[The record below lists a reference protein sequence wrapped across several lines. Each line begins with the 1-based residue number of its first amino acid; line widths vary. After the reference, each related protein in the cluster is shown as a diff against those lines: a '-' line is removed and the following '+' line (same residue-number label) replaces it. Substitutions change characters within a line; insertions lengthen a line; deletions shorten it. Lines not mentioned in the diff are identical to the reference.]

1 MDEQS
6 VFQQVQRDFEQI
18 WSGADAQV
26 VDFGG
31 RSLMDHLYPAV
42 IESEEFRQLLVRPGG
57 FTIVDLGAGRGSRLV
72 LHLARAG
79 PRIIAVDCFPSFGR
93 LPLGYP
99 GDKVMADILQNG
111 LRAGIADLVVSAWV
125 TVRNPLFAN
134 PTDRRRYVGEILR
147 LLKPGGLFWGEEPA
161 LTAQDFAGPAEVT
174 DYYHLQ
180 DFHVHCF
187 RKP

>member
-1 MDEQS
+1 MRVSASPNPAAFTRVRQL
-6 VFQQVQRDFEQI
+6 FETI
-18 WSGADAQV
+18 WAGPEADV
-26 VDFGG
+26 LDFGS
-31 RSLMDHLYPAV
+31 RSQLDHLYPAV

-125 TVRNPLFAN
+125 TVRNPLFAK
-134 PTDRRRYVGEILR
+134 PPDRRRYVGEILR

-161 LTAQDFAGPAEVT
+161 LTAQDFPGPAEVLGSNT
-174 DYYHLQ
+174 
-180 DFHVHCF
+180 
-187 RKP
+187 